1 MTDLLITPVGAEAVA
16 RLLEIENQCFRN
28 PWSKHHFTSAIN
40 SPQMHV
46 CAYHQE
52 DSTAGYTV
60 LYIIK
65 DVLVIANLAVSP
77 DHRRKGIGEDL
88 LNYGLELG
96 KSQGCGSSILDV
108 RQSNT
113 TAVSLY
119 KKANYIIIGINRGY
133 YKNPYEDSYV
143 MGKEI

>member
-1 MTDLLITPVGAEAVA
+1 MTNSLITPVGTEAVA
-16 RLLEIENQCFRN
+16 GLLEIENQCFRN

-46 CAYHQE
+46 WVYQQKI
-52 DSTAGYTV
+52 SMAGYIV
-60 LYIIK
+60 LYIIE

-88 LNYGLELG
+88 LNYGLDLG
-96 KSQGCGSSILDV
+96 RNQGCGSSILDV

-119 KKANYIIIGINRGY
+119 KKANYIIIGNNKGY

-143 MGKEI
+143 MGRKI